1 MTIDETQVKQNKF
14 ADKLDDLRAHPGR
27 GSKYIDLKVR
37 VSKNLKK
44 IYDRWLKIVDGVKTG
59 ILPFSKID
67 GTKTDSG
74 DEQGNILDTPKQ
86 ERFNDFLNHIKEEE
100 KIIDATLFR
109 NIFDYDTPDKMLQT
123 LYSLRRVD
131 SYNQKGIPIED
142 TIINF
147 GDIVKKTPKG
157 VEKNE
162 GKKILKIVGTILDF
176 CLNEQNKKGQ
186 GLKRLTPSQMLRRFS
201 MFLAN

>member
-1 MTIDETQVKQNKF
+1 
-14 ADKLDDLRAHPGR
+14 
-27 GSKYIDLKVR
+27 
-37 VSKNLKK
+37 
-44 IYDRWLKIVDGVKTG
+44 
-59 ILPFSKID
+59 
-67 GTKTDSG
+67 
-74 DEQGNILDTPKQ
+74 
-86 ERFNDFLNHIKEEE
+86 
-100 KIIDATLFR
+100 
-109 NIFDYDTPDKMLQT
+109 MLQT

-131 SYNQKGIPIED
+131 SHNQKGIPIED

-147 GDIVKKTPKG
+147 GDIVKKMPER